1 MAKEFQHKDPGSELT
16 QAEFITTDGTGH
28 IVDSQAAGDILYAS
42 SSTVLKGLVKATD
55 GNVLE
60 LASGLPAWTASPTI
74 GSTSWANATHAH
86 AASNSG
92 GTIALSAATGTLAV
106 DAGGTGATSL
116 TDGGVL
122 LGSSTS
128 AVTAMAVLADSE
140 MIVGDGTTDPVAE
153 SGATLRTS
161 IGVGTGDSPQVTGIE
176 LGHASDTTITR
187 GAAGLLEVEDVR
199 LVTVSA
205 TQTLTNKTL
214 TAPTMTAP
222 ALGTPASGVLT
233 NATGLPEA
241 GLVNN
246 AVTLA
251 KMAGITRGSMI
262 IGDSSGDPAA
272 LAKGTETYVLTAGA
286 DDISWAAASGGG
298 AVTRVGGETT
308 EATTTSTS
316 ATDLVSVT
324 SLTIPALAPVLL
336 ITSGRKTT
344 GSGPRF
350 SLGLKENATVIAEAT
365 IGQATLW
372 LTSNIDE
379 VAEGGS
385 YCFIGPRLT
394 NYQNFGIGALQSYA
408 GTTER
413 QSGNLGPLGGFTA
426 QHLVVE
432 LTSIILRAVSTTN
445 VTGGTDEFHI
455 YEFATS

>member
-153 SGATLRTS
+153 SG
-161 IGVGTGDSPQVTGIE
+161 
-176 LGHASDTTITR
+176 
-187 GAAGLLEVEDVR
+187 
-199 LVTVSA
+199 
-205 TQTLTNKTL
+205 
-214 TAPTMTAP
+214 PTMTAP